1 METLIVDIINQN
13 ALKLLQDLELLQL
26 IKVRRE
32 VKAEI
37 SNIELLKYK
46 GAMKKQPI
54 EQIEQ
59 QFIQIR
65 QDW

>member
-46 GAMKKQPI
+46 GTMKKQPI

>member
-32 VKAEI
+32 VKTED

-59 QFIQIR
+59 QFIKIR